1 MAAVIDLVAINAML
15 ERSASDTKNNR
26 FEKLPPVTKERIR
39 EMRNELNMSQAA
51 FAEYLGTS
59 VSTIESWETGRR
71 VPDSLII
78 LK

>member
-15 ERSASDTKNNR
+15 ERTARDTTNSR
-26 FEKLPPVTKERIR
+26 FEKLPPVTGERIR
-39 EMRNELNMSQAA
+39 SMRKELNMSQAE

-59 VSTIESWETGRR
+59 VSTIESWESGRR
-71 VPDSLII
+71 IPDTLFV